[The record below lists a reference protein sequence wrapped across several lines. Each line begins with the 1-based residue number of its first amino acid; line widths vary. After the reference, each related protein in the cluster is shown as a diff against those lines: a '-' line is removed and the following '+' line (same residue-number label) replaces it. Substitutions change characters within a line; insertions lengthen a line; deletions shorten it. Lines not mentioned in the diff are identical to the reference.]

1 MERRADAADPPG
13 QPPLSTAGAPD
24 NPTRAARPED
34 HRPMSAAA
42 SFMIRRGDWKYVR
55 YMLEDTPAQLFDMA
69 ADPDELDDRINDPAM
84 AGLTIELEAE
94 LVAILD
100 PDATD
105 QRVRAEQQANLAA
118 VERPPR
124 AGGAELP
131 RTALGTIALG
141 WSVPPPEIMAVV
153 DPQTRAT

>member
-1 MERRADAADPPG
+1 ADLPG
-13 QPPLSTAGAPD
+13 QSLMSIAGAPD
-24 NPTRAARPED
+24 EPPTAVFSEY
-34 HRPMSAAA
+34 HGPMSAAA